1 MNVVIVD
8 GKIKEKKI
16 IGDKTVLVLENKQE
30 YDCTIEDFKKELI
43 ECVIVKHS
51 VTLSNLSFKDNLK
64 IGKHISVKGFINSKK
79 EIIAERITFWSFEEE

>member
-1 MNVVIVD
+1 MNVVMLD

-16 IGDKTVLVLENKQE
+16 IGDKTILVLENKQE

-43 ECVIVKHS
+43 ECVISEHFAVF
-51 VTLSNLSFKDNLK
+51 SNLSLKENLE
-64 IGKHISVKGFINSKK
+64 IGKHISIKGFINSKK